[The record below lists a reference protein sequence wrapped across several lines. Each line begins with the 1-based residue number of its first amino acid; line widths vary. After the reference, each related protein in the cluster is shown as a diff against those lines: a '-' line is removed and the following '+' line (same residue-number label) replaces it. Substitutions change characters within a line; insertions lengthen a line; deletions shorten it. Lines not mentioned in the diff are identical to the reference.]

1 MIKSELSDVVLLK
14 SEDFYNHDT
23 EQVFTNI
30 ALHLLFP
37 SLNIT
42 FFTLYIYQF
51 IFNVKCFLNP
61 VKGKYANDCNP
72 HQSSFPYSFMVSII
86 QQPIF
91 PGKCQLAM
99 VQTTLGINFSIS
111 TIFFYSGPNFKGFQ
125 TVPSLFMGTLA
136 DT

>member
-23 EQVFTNI
+23 KQVFTNI

-42 FFTLYIYQF
+42 FFTLYICQF
-51 IFNVKCFLNP
+51 IFNAKCFLNP
-61 VKGKYANDCNP
+61 VKGKYSNDCNS

-86 QQPIF
+86 RQPIF

-99 VQTTLGINFSIS
+99 V
-111 TIFFYSGPNFKGFQ
+111 
-125 TVPSLFMGTLA
+125 
-136 DT
+136 